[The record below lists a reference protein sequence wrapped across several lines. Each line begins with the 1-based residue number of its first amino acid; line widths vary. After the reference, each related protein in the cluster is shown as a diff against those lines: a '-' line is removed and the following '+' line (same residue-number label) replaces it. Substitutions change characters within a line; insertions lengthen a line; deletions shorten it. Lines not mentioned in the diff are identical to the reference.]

1 VIAVSP
7 QAEDAE
13 IEVDLGEGREGQAH
27 RVSHGGG
34 EARRIFCYCVARSGT
49 TDRR

>member
-34 EARRIFCYCVARSGT
+34 RQENILLLRGA
-49 TDRR
+49 